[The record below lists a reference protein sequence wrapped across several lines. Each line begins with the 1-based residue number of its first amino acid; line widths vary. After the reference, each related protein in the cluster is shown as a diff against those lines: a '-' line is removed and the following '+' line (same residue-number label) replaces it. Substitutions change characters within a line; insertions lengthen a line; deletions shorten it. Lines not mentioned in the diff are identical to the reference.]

1 MTDKILIDS
10 YAVEQALAALD
21 EIAWSNNTRRQ
32 SDRADDARIVLRAAL
47 EQSQVNSQEIPE
59 GWKLVP
65 VEPTDEMRE
74 AGKDAHYEAETRISD
89 ADAWSLTGFAHR
101 TVRASYI
108 YRAMLAAAP
117 QPQSSAP
124 WE

>member
-1 MTDKILIDS
+1 MTDKMLIDKS
-10 YAVEQALAALD
+10 VVEQALEALD

-32 SDRADDARIVLRAAL
+32 SDRADDARIVLRAAM
-47 EQSQVNSQEIPE
+47 EQSQVNSPEIPE

-65 VEPTDEMRE
+65 VEPSPEMVTDGAVESYGPLL
-74 AGKDAHYEAETRISD
+74 AGIVYQERVRR
-89 ADAWSLTGFAHR
+89 AWQ
-101 TVRASYI
+101 
-108 YRAMLAAAP
+108 AMLAAAP

>member
-10 YAVEQALAALD
+10 YVVEQALEALD
-21 EIAWSNNTRRQ
+21 EIAWSNNTRQQ

-47 EQSQVNSQEIPE
+47 EQPQDHPE
-59 GWKLVP
+59 QNLDMVPAGWKLVP
-65 VEPTDEMRE
+65 VEPTE
-74 AGKDAHYEAETRISD
+74 AMLHAGNSAIENWGVDANGSST
-89 ADAWSLTGFAHR
+89 
-101 TVRASYI
+101 

-117 QPQSSAP
+117 QPQSSTP